1 MSGTDLDGPVVGIDL
16 GGTKILAAVIS
27 RGGEI
32 LSRSKR
38 KTRSERG
45 PAEVLDRMAECARD
59 AVQAAGL
66 SMSDILAVGVGS
78 PGPLDPIRGVVLHTP
93 NLEGFVDVHIKGEL
107 ESRLGLPVFVDNDVN
122 VGMYGEFVYGAARGV
137 QHAVGLFVGTG
148 VGGGIIIDGRLHHGC
163 SLNGGELGHMI
174 LETRGPRCG
183 CGNRG
188 CLEAFASRTAIQRD
202 LKTAIKKGKETV
214 VTQLVKGDL
223 NKITSSVLKEAVEQK
238 DAVVQQILKSV
249 CKYLGIAV
257 GSLLNI
263 LSPEVVVLG
272 GGVVEA
278 MPEFFIER
286 VKKHAFRIA
295 FPICCENVRIVPS
308 ALGDDAGIMGAGAL
322 ARERFAHEPLQLARG

>member
-148 VGGGIIIDGRLHHGC
+148 VGGGIIIDGRLHHGF
-163 SLNGGELGHMI
+163 SQNGGELGHMI

-214 VTQLVKGDL
+214 VFESYSEIRKVTVSKINESEFVVPSDYKLVK
-223 NKITSSVLKEAVEQK
+223 
-238 DAVVQQILKSV
+238 
-249 CKYLGIAV
+249 
-257 GSLLNI
+257 
-263 LSPEVVVLG
+263 
-272 GGVVEA
+272 
-278 MPEFFIER
+278 
-286 VKKHAFRIA
+286 
-295 FPICCENVRIVPS
+295 
-308 ALGDDAGIMGAGAL
+308 
-322 ARERFAHEPLQLARG
+322 